1 MTAGTLACP
10 WQLAERPGYS
20 YCGHAGGGGRGC
32 LGSPSWGRNCFRGT
46 VVLVR
51 VANQM
56 VQAEATSEE
65 HVLGGTDWEWLS
77 LQGMMEWGK
86 EHCRVVGR
94 ISKLAPTCF
103 QPARVK
109 KGTKNGI
116 FQHLCSQWKFLQIPA
131 PLAHVLKLGNI
142 FLCLTLST
150 FQIDASV
157 LGLRPSNIAQEP
169 FKCGYLVSY
178 LLALSIKPHN
188 FQSFQS

>member
-65 HVLGGTDWEWLS
+65 HVLGGDRL
-77 LQGMMEWGK
+77 G
-86 EHCRVVGR
+86 VVKSTRNDG
-94 ISKLAPTCF
+94 
-103 QPARVK
+103 VG
-109 KGTKNGI
+109 KGT
-116 FQHLCSQWKFLQIPA
+116 LQSSWENIKIGSHMLPA
-131 PLAHVLKLGNI
+131 
-142 FLCLTLST
+142 S
-150 FQIDASV
+150 
-157 LGLRPSNIAQEP
+157 
-169 FKCGYLVSY
+169 
-178 LLALSIKPHN
+178 
-188 FQSFQS
+188 